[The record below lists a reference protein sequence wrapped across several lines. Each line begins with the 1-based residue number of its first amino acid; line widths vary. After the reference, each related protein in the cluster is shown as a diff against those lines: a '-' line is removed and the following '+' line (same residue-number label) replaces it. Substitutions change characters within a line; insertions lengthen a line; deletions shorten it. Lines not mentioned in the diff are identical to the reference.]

1 MFKMHQ
7 NTFGGRSPSGP
18 AARGSLCAPPVLLLQ
33 WEPISKE
40 IEGRAGE
47 GLLLRGTERREVRR
61 EETERDG
68 KRIPS
73 PKSR

>member
-1 MFKMHQ
+1 
-7 NTFGGRSPSGP
+7 
-18 AARGSLCAPPVLLLQ
+18 V
-33 WEPISKE
+33 
-40 IEGRAGE
+40 EGRGE

-73 PKSR
+73 PKSW

>member
-40 IEGRAGE
+40 IEGRGE